1 MILKLSLIFAFTFL
15 YGGFEMMM
23 NFRQQA
29 KSKGTTTGDRGSLQL
44 LYLSISVGY
53 FLGFSAASTKFGRIY
68 HWDALFAAGT
78 ILILVGLFVRVRSIL
93 TLNKFFTYTVTKA
106 ADHQLV
112 TTGFYRYIRHPGYL
126 GQLLV
131 FLGIATALSNWLTI
145 LCMMVPILAAYLYR
159 IGVEER
165 FMTAQMGVQYSD
177 YKKKTKKLIPG
188 IF

>member
-1 MILKLSLIFAFTFL
+1 MILKLALIFAFTFL

-29 KSKGTTTGDRGSLQL
+29 KSKGATGGDKGSLWM

-68 HWDALFAAGT
+68 HWDAMFAIGT
-78 ILILVGLFVRVRSIL
+78 ILVVFGLFIRIRSIL
-93 TLNKFFTYTVTKA
+93 TLKKFFTYTVTKYE
-106 ADHQLV
+106 DQQLI

-165 FMTAQMGVQYSD
+165 FMSDQMGSQYSD

>member
-1 MILKLSLIFAFTFL
+1 MNLKLLLIFVFTFL

-23 NFRQQA
+23 NYRQQA
-29 KSKGTTTGDRGSLQL
+29 QSSVSASGDKGSLKW
-44 LYLSISVGY
+44 LYRSITVGY
-53 FLGFSAASTKFGRIY
+53 FLAFSTASTKFGRIY
-68 HWDALFAAGT
+68 HWDALFTAGT
-78 ILILVGLFVRVRSIL
+78 ILVLTGLFVRIRSIL
-93 TLNKFFTYTVTKA
+93 TLKKYFTYSVSKTENQ
-106 ADHQLV
+106 QLI
-112 TTGFYRYIRHPGYL
+112 TSGFYRYIRHPGYL

-159 IGVEER
+159 IGVEEK
-165 FMTAQMGVQYSD
+165 FMASQMGARYTE

>member
-1 MILKLSLIFAFTFL
+1 MILKLVLIIAFTFL

-23 NFRQQA
+23 NFRQQVNG
-29 KSKGTTTGDRGSLQL
+29 KGTTTDDRGSLQL

-78 ILILVGLFVRVRSIL
+78 FLVVVGLFIRIRSIL
-93 TLNKFFTYTVTKA
+93 TLKKFFTYTVTNTE
-106 ADHQLV
+106 DQQLV

-131 FLGIATALSNWLTI
+131 FIGIATSLSNWLTI

-165 FMTAQMGVQYSD
+165 VMSARLGTEYSD
-177 YKKKTKKLIPG
+177 YRKKTKKLIPG

>member
-68 HWDALFAAGT
+68 HWDALFAAGNHS
-78 ILILVGLFVRVRSIL
+78 R
-93 TLNKFFTYTVTKA
+93 
-106 ADHQLV
+106 
-112 TTGFYRYIRHPGYL
+112 YREFRTSQYYL
-126 GQLLV
+126 
-131 FLGIATALSNWLTI
+131 ARN
-145 LCMMVPILAAYLYR
+145 CY
-159 IGVEER
+159 
-165 FMTAQMGVQYSD
+165 
-177 YKKKTKKLIPG
+177 
-188 IF
+188 